1 MGGEGL
7 GVQRAVRAGE
17 LGVQLAA
24 GGGQLGLHRA
34 EVELGMQRSN
44 LGRGR
49 AGRRQQRAAAG
60 GRRRRGGER
69 RGQKEPGVASAARLP
84 AGLCPRGWLRSPAPR
99 SRPRR
104 DPAAVRR
111 APKPRWGRVGG
122 ELGAAPGPAVPG
134 TGGGSVRLSVITGL
148 SFCPSSSPQGL
159 DPARDVAMYPRI
171 KNLAL
176 YALSVMLLACL
187 FYLKREAKLATSS
200 AEQKVDVASRK
211 PKSLA
216 LDNAEPSK
224 CLPDL
229 TLANSSLALPE
240 LHRVFLTYKHC
251 RNFSA
256 LLKPSRCSKDT
267 FLLLAIK
274 SPPINIERRVA
285 IRNTW
290 GKEGS
295 IGGRHIRLVFLL
307 GHSEAKIQAQP
318 LHQLLAYESQE
329 FDDIVQWDFADNFF
343 NLTLKELH
351 FLRWFMEDCWHA
363 RFVLKG
369 DDDVFVN
376 TYNIVEFLQEL
387 DPEQD
392 LFVGDVIANAR
403 PIRNTKVK
411 YFIPETMYGAPF
423 YPLYAGG
430 GGYVMSRATVRRLQS
445 TAEDMELF
453 PIDDVFVG
461 MCLAKMAVTPKNHA
475 GFKTFGIQRPFNPF
489 DPCLYKELMVVHK
502 LNPTEMWIMWT
513 LVKDESIRCAVSI
526 THPYRTGWK

>member
-1 MGGEGL
+1 M
-7 GVQRAVRAGE
+7 
-17 LGVQLAA
+17 
-24 GGGQLGLHRA
+24 
-34 EVELGMQRSN
+34 
-44 LGRGR
+44 
-49 AGRRQQRAAAG
+49 
-60 GRRRRGGER
+60 
-69 RGQKEPGVASAARLP
+69 
-84 AGLCPRGWLRSPAPR
+84 
-99 SRPRR
+99 
-104 DPAAVRR
+104 
-111 APKPRWGRVGG
+111 
-122 ELGAAPGPAVPG
+122 
-134 TGGGSVRLSVITGL
+134 RLSVITGL

-307 GHSEAKIQAQP
+307 GRSEAKIQAQP

-351 FLRWFMEDCWHA
+351 FLRWFMEDCRHA

-445 TAEDMELF
+445 TAEDTELF

-489 DPCLYKELMVVHK
+489 DPCLYKELMIVHK

-513 LVKDESIRCAVSI
+513 LVKDESIRCAVSV

>member
-1 MGGEGL
+1 
-7 GVQRAVRAGE
+7 
-17 LGVQLAA
+17 
-24 GGGQLGLHRA
+24 
-34 EVELGMQRSN
+34 
-44 LGRGR
+44 
-49 AGRRQQRAAAG
+49 
-60 GRRRRGGER
+60 
-69 RGQKEPGVASAARLP
+69 
-84 AGLCPRGWLRSPAPR
+84 
-99 SRPRR
+99 
-104 DPAAVRR
+104 
-111 APKPRWGRVGG
+111 
-122 ELGAAPGPAVPG
+122 
-134 TGGGSVRLSVITGL
+134 
-148 SFCPSSSPQGL
+148 
-159 DPARDVAMYPRI
+159 MYPRI
-171 KNLAL
+171 KDLAL
-176 YALSVMLLACL
+176 YAFSIMLLACL
-187 FYLKREAKLATSS
+187 FYIKKEAKLVTSS
-200 AEQKVDVASRK
+200 AEQKVDVADHK
-211 PKSLA
+211 PKSLV
-216 LDNAEPSK
+216 LGNAEPTK

-240 LHRVFLTYKHC
+240 LHRVFLMYKHC

-256 LLKPSRCSKDT
+256 LLKPSRCSKET

-290 GKEGS
+290 GKEVS
-295 IGGRHIRLVFLL
+295 IGGKRIRLVFLL
-307 GHSEAKIQAQP
+307 GRSEAKIQAQP

-329 FDDIVQWDFADNFF
+329 FDDIVQWDFVDNFF

-351 FLRWFMEDCWHA
+351 FLRWFMEDCLHA

-411 YFIPETMYGAPF
+411 YFIPESMYRATY

-430 GGYVMSRATVRRLQS
+430 GGYVMSRVTVRHLQS

-489 DPCLYKELMVVHK
+489 DPCLYKELMIVHK

-513 LVKDESIRCAVSI
+513 LVKDESIRCAVSV
-526 THPYRTGWK
+526 THTSRR

>member
-1 MGGEGL
+1 
-7 GVQRAVRAGE
+7 
-17 LGVQLAA
+17 
-24 GGGQLGLHRA
+24 
-34 EVELGMQRSN
+34 
-44 LGRGR
+44 
-49 AGRRQQRAAAG
+49 
-60 GRRRRGGER
+60 
-69 RGQKEPGVASAARLP
+69 
-84 AGLCPRGWLRSPAPR
+84 
-99 SRPRR
+99 
-104 DPAAVRR
+104 
-111 APKPRWGRVGG
+111 
-122 ELGAAPGPAVPG
+122 
-134 TGGGSVRLSVITGL
+134 
-148 SFCPSSSPQGL
+148 
-159 DPARDVAMYPRI
+159 MYPRI

-176 YALSVMLLACL
+176 YACSITLLAWVL
-187 FYLKREAKLATSS
+187 YVKKEAKLVASS
-200 AEQKVDVASRK
+200 ADQKVDIANPK
-211 PKSLA
+211 TKSLVVE
-216 LDNAEPSK
+216 NAEPSK

-251 RNFSA
+251 RNFSV
-256 LLKPSRCSKDT
+256 LLKPSRCGKET

-274 SPPINIERRVA
+274 SSPINIDRRAA

-290 GKEGS
+290 GKEVS
-295 IGGRHIRLVFLL
+295 IRGKQVRLVFLL
-307 GHSEAKIQAQP
+307 GRSEAKVQVRS

-329 FDDIVQWDFADNFF
+329 FNDIVQWDFVDNFF

-351 FLRWFMEDCWHA
+351 FLRWFMEDCLHA

-392 LFVGDVIANAR
+392 LFVGDVITNAR

-411 YFIPETMYGAPF
+411 YFIPESMYRAPF

-430 GGYVMSRATVRRLQS
+430 GGYVMSRETVRRLQS
-445 TAEDMELF
+445 TAEHMELF

-461 MCLAKMAVTPKNHA
+461 MCLAKMTVTPKNHA

-502 LNPTEMWIMWT
+502 LNPTEMWIMWA
-513 LVKDESIRCAVSI
+513 LVKDDSIRCAVSV
-526 THPYRTGWK
+526 THSYRRAWRRSY